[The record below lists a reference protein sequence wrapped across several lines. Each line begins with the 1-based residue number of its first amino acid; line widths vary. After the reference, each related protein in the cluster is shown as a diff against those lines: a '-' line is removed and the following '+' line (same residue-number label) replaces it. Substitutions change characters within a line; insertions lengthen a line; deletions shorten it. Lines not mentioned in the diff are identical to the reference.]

1 MTHHHF
7 LLSVTAAL
15 QFLLLHPAGIY
26 GQDMGKNYILTR
38 TYTGSRETQHIDQIA
53 YYDGFG
59 RRVQTV
65 RKGVTPSGKN
75 LADLEEYDQLGRK
88 SKAWLPVPTSSETV
102 EANTFPDVST
112 TCYGGDGHAFAQTF
126 YEPLA
131 TGRPVENSGPGDA
144 WESHRAK
151 MQYLVNEDIGILA
164 CNDYRVD
171 EATGNLIC
179 SGPYAAKELSVVNG
193 TDEDGHVSYVFKDR
207 LDRTLLKRELCDG
220 RPHDTYYVYDN
231 LNHLRYVL
239 PPMYATDPDIDR
251 YGYQYRYDS
260 RGRCVWKQ
268 LPGCAPVIYKY
279 DSGDRMTVMQD
290 GLLRSRGLYRFYLY
304 DTLGRQVVQ
313 GTCRS
318 CPDGLFPAVS
328 LDTSSPGVCGTG
340 YVFQRIS
347 SVGNAS
353 LELADYYDSYD
364 FLHLPVIK
372 AKKSFSYMSGR
383 TYPRVNGM
391 KTCEMTGTTCDS
403 IIASVFN
410 YDTRYLL
417 SDICRSEMDGVS
429 SSVGYD
435 YSYTGKLT
443 GSYCDY
449 PGSGNSTGLYTNL
462 SYNPRNDMLEQ
473 ITWDTGAHTKDH
485 QINYTYDEL
494 LRKKAETHPG
504 NGNVI
509 SYVYN
514 LRGWL
519 TSISSPYFNEII
531 HYVDGPGT
539 PCYNGN
545 ISAMQW
551 QASSSLWRGYKFRYD
566 DLNRLKDAVY
576 GEGQDITDNAGR
588 YDEHVPS
595 YTQSGSIARLQ
606 RSGRLNDGTYGLVD
620 DLSMT
625 YAGNRL
631 TGVSYRAPS
640 VNYENAFDFKK
651 PERFVLGAEYTYNDN
666 GALLSDYNKGIKSI
680 EYSNTGMPTRIEFT
694 NGNLTEYVYSYSGE
708 KLKTIHST
716 VFTIVEPE
724 LLGNGVV
731 IRKQTETKYK
741 SPIDSTLYVSPG
753 LEKTGD
759 RLRFLFDGGYLDYTE
774 IPQQLP
780 ILNYGFYVKDHLGN
794 VRSVVTDDGG
804 CVQSTQYYP
813 FGGIMGDLSTG
824 PDVQHHKYNGKEYD
838 HIHGL
843 DWYDYGARSYDPALA
858 TWTSVDPLAEKY
870 PSISPYAYCGD
881 NPVNAY
887 DSDGRSTWVINQ
899 RNGKYKVVGG
909 NLNDKDK
916 NIYVGYFNKKGE
928 FVRGNSIGI
937 TPSLT
942 SFYNSDAK
950 GGGSWRKGSII
961 DIKDKS
967 GDKFLEKI
975 ISDNPPMIDDYMMN
989 ARNNKSYDFKVTN
1002 GTNRKIPG
1010 IDIYRG
1016 MPIGVN
1022 GKGQTIYTSARDVG
1036 NIAAGYVA
1044 GVNGMTWE
1052 AARVA
1057 FDSYQG
1063 GMEGSSTINAERNGW
1078 LMGYNNADFNKK
1090 MDNLLRSLGSSII
1103 SIWNYFT
1110 R

>member
-1 MTHHHF
+1 MK
-7 LLSVTAAL
+7 
-15 QFLLLHPAGIY
+15 
-26 GQDMGKNYILTR
+26 M
-38 TYTGSRETQHIDQIA
+38 ETW
-53 YYDGFG
+53 
-59 RRVQTV
+59 
-65 RKGVTPSGKN
+65 
-75 LADLEEYDQLGRK
+75 
-88 SKAWLPVPTSSETV
+88 KAR
-102 EANTFPDVST
+102 N
-112 TCYGGDGHAFAQTF
+112 
-126 YEPLA
+126 
-131 TGRPVENSGPGDA
+131 
-144 WESHRAK
+144 
-151 MQYLVNEDIGILA
+151 
-164 CNDYRVD
+164 
-171 EATGNLIC
+171 
-179 SGPYAAKELSVVNG
+179 
-193 TDEDGHVSYVFKDR
+193 
-207 LDRTLLKRELCDG
+207 
-220 RPHDTYYVYDN
+220 
-231 LNHLRYVL
+231 
-239 PPMYATDPDIDR
+239 
-251 YGYQYRYDS
+251 
-260 RGRCVWKQ
+260 
-268 LPGCAPVIYKY
+268 
-279 DSGDRMTVMQD
+279 
-290 GLLRSRGLYRFYLY
+290 
-304 DTLGRQVVQ
+304 
-313 GTCRS
+313 
-318 CPDGLFPAVS
+318 
-328 LDTSSPGVCGTG
+328 
-340 YVFQRIS
+340 
-347 SVGNAS
+347 
-353 LELADYYDSYD
+353 
-364 FLHLPVIK
+364 
-372 AKKSFSYMSGR
+372 
-383 TYPRVNGM
+383 
-391 KTCEMTGTTCDS
+391 
-403 IIASVFN
+403 
-410 YDTRYLL
+410 
-417 SDICRSEMDGVS
+417 SDI
-429 SSVGYD
+429 
-435 YSYTGKLT
+435 
-443 GSYCDY
+443 
-449 PGSGNSTGLYTNL
+449 
-462 SYNPRNDMLEQ
+462 
-473 ITWDTGAHTKDH
+473 
-485 QINYTYDEL
+485 
-494 LRKKAETHPG
+494 
-504 NGNVI
+504 
-509 SYVYN
+509 
-514 LRGWL
+514 
-519 TSISSPYFNEII
+519 
-531 HYVDGPGT
+531 
-539 PCYNGN
+539 
-545 ISAMQW
+545 
-551 QASSSLWRGYKFRYD
+551 
-566 DLNRLKDAVY
+566 
-576 GEGQDITDNAGR
+576 
-588 YDEHVPS
+588 
-595 YTQSGSIARLQ
+595 SGSIARLQ

-631 TGVSYRAPS
+631 TGVSDRAPS

-666 GALLSDYNKGIKSI
+666 GALLSDCNKGIKSI

-774 IPQQLP
+774 VPQQLP